1 MDTQEI
7 KNRLYDLG
15 ADLCGVA
22 SLDRFSE
29 APEGYHPLDVLPT
42 CKSVIVFAIR
52 FVAGTLACNT
62 AVPYTVVRNI
72 LSDKMD
78 KMAVQFCIDME
89 KEGIL
94 AIPTRTNGS
103 EYDEKTGRSRGIV
116 SAKHAAQAAG
126 LGTIGRHS
134 LLITPEYGSLVWLS
148 VILTEL
154 ELDADSLKESVCNDC
169 NLCVEVCPVNA
180 LESADVNQKACW
192 DYAFGEVRNDWRISC
207 HKCRDICPFLLGSK
221 NMILKRDITHMNVT
235 QSHCS

>member
-1 MDTQEI
+1 MNTKEI
-7 KNRLYDLG
+7 KEKLYELG

-22 SLDRFSE
+22 SVDRFSE

-52 FVAGTLACNT
+52 FVAGTLVCNT

-78 KMAVQFCIDME
+78 KIAVQFCIDME

-103 EYDEKTGRSRGIV
+103 EYDEKTGRFRNIV

-134 LLITPEYGSLVWLS
+134 LLITPEYGSMVWLS

-154 ELDADSLKESVCNDC
+154 EQEADSLKPPICNDC
-169 NLCVEVCPVNA
+169 NLCVDICPVNA
-180 LESADVNQKACW
+180 VDNIEINQNACW
-192 DYAFGEVRNDWRISC
+192 DYAFGEVKKDWRISC
-207 HKCRDICPFLLGSK
+207 HKCRDICPYLFGSK
-221 NMILKRDITHMNVT
+221 NIIFKRDIT
-235 QSHCS
+235 